1 MDDLLKDGIVKTEML
16 NEKSSFYLVSY
27 YWGKGKK
34 NKGSIRGLTYDEQV
48 DRIIEDCRKAKVN
61 YYFVRYPSLEQGVPY
76 QDALGLKPKF
86 IQKAL
91 DEFPEHK
98 CIFVDTD
105 LRLLRYP
112 HLFDIDADVWF
123 LNWNEL
129 HYECYNPLQL
139 ELPGGVM
146 GFANTENARVLL
158 NILTKAL
165 NVRYAEDKTFS
176 GVITR
181 NFLNQYCRCVWLP
194 ENYMYMFS
202 GHEYEPGKGYTK
214 IVSYREEL
222 KGTRYRKRDIVMAHE
237 DFETGALE
245 DIFKEKIGRSR
256 WPPNVDRQMGEK
268 LRCYNI
274 KFEMYLDWGLTAD
287 QQRHLEVDAE
297 LRRKGGLI
305 RTKVVPK
312 IKEFVFPTKKIKLM
326 TDTKRNSFVV
336 ISMVDVK
343 TDKAVIERFNEMCKK
358 HELDVVVYMVED
370 LSKTSKALLIHRALT
385 EVSRPVLY
393 IDINKVMR
401 RVPEYTNTKNMD
413 FMMYNLNAD
422 YLVSKCYDP
431 RILKTMNGDV
441 MYFADNKFTKDFL
454 LIWAKHTK
462 KKHLAI
468 LQHKSLE
475 YAFNISN
482 AINKL
487 RCYWLPSASGSKQQG
502 YDDYN
507 KARVLT
513 RSLEQCG
520 VKPARS
526 AKSEPYYVHKY
537 GSRGKRGI
545 NKYGRRFL

>member
-1 MDDLLKDGIVKTEML
+1 MDDEAIVDGIVQTEML

-27 YWGKGKK
+27 YWGKGRK

-48 DRIIEDCRKAKVN
+48 DRLIHDCRKAKVN

-86 IQKAL
+86 IQYAL
-91 DEFPEHK
+91 DQFPDHK

-112 HLFDIDADVWF
+112 HLFEVDADCWF

-129 HYECYNPLQL
+129 HYDCYNPLQL
-139 ELPGGVM
+139 ELPGGVL
-146 GFANTENARVLL
+146 GFANTHNARQLL
-158 NILTKAL
+158 KILTKSL

-222 KGTRYRKRDIVMAHE
+222 SNSHYSFKDIVIAHE
-237 DFETGALE
+237 DFETGAL
-245 DIFKEKIGRSR
+245 DDVFKEKVGRSR

-268 LRCYNI
+268 LRCYDI
-274 KFEMYLDWGLTAD
+274 KFETYTDWGLTSE
-287 QQRHLEVDAE
+287 QQRQVRVDAE

-305 RTKVVPK
+305 RTKTVPK
-312 IKEFVFPTKKIKLM
+312 KEDFDFPRMVKK
-326 TDTKRNSFVV
+326 TVVTGASPFVV
-336 ISMVDVK
+336 VSMVDNQ
-343 TDKAVIERFNEMCKK
+343 TDPKRIKKFEEMLRS
-358 HELDVVVYMVED
+358 HNSDGVVYKVD
-370 LSKTSKALLIHRALT
+370 DVSKTSKALLLYKAMRSLA
-385 EVSRPVLY
+385 RPVLY
-393 IDINKVMR
+393 MDIKAVMR
-401 RVPEYTNTKNMD
+401 RVPEYLMTKNMD

-422 YLVSKCYDP
+422 FGMSKCYDP
-431 RILKTMNGDV
+431 RILKAMNDDV
-441 MYFADNKFTKDFL
+441 LYFADNKITREFL
-454 LIWAKHTK
+454 LIWAKHTR
-462 KKHLAI
+462 KKHLAS

-475 YAFNISN
+475 YAFNVSN
-482 AINKL
+482 ALNKL
-487 RCYWLPSASGSKQQG
+487 RCYWLPSARGERLG
-502 YDDYN
+502 YDDYT
-507 KARVLT
+507 KAKVLT

-520 VKPARS
+520 LKPARS
-526 AKSEPYYVHKY
+526 EKSEPYYSHRY
-537 GSRGKRGI
+537 GSRGKRGV
-545 NKYGRRFL
+545 NKHGHKFL

>member
-1 MDDLLKDGIVKTEML
+1 MDEETIVDGIVQTEML

-27 YWGKGKK
+27 YWGKGRK
-34 NKGSIRGLTYDEQV
+34 NKGSIRGLTYDQQV
-48 DRIIEDCRKAKVN
+48 DRLINDCRKAKVN

-86 IQKAL
+86 IQYAL
-91 DEFPEHK
+91 DQFPDHK

-112 HLFDIDADVWF
+112 HLFEVDADCWF

-129 HYECYNPLQL
+129 HYDCYNPLQL
-139 ELPGGVM
+139 ELPGAVL
-146 GFANTENARVLL
+146 GFANTHNARQLL
-158 NILTKAL
+158 KILTKSL

-222 KGTRYRKRDIVMAHE
+222 SNSRYSFKDIVIAHE
-237 DFETGALE
+237 DFETGAL
-245 DIFKEKIGRSR
+245 DDVFKEKVGRSR

-268 LRCYNI
+268 LRCYDI
-274 KFEMYLDWGLTAD
+274 KFETYTDWGLTNE
-287 QQRHLEVDAE
+287 QQRQVRVDAE

-305 RTKVVPK
+305 RTKTVPK
-312 IKEFVFPTKKIKLM
+312 KEDFDFPRMVKKTVVKG
-326 TDTKRNSFVV
+326 TSPFVV
-336 ISMVDVK
+336 VSMVDNE
-343 TDKAVIERFNEMCKK
+343 TDPKRIHKFEEMLRS
-358 HELDVVVYMVED
+358 HNLDVVVYKVD
-370 LSKTSKALLIHRALT
+370 DVSKTSKALLLYKAMRSLA
-385 EVSRPVLY
+385 RPVLY
-393 IDINKVMR
+393 MDIKAVMR
-401 RVPEYTNTKNMD
+401 RVPEYLMTKNMD

-422 YLVSKCYDP
+422 FGMSKCYDP
-431 RILKTMNGDV
+431 RILKAMNDDV
-441 MYFADNKFTKDFL
+441 MYFADNRITREFL
-454 LIWAKHTK
+454 LIWAKHTR
-462 KKHLAI
+462 KKHLAS

-475 YAFNISN
+475 YAFNVSN
-482 AINKL
+482 ALNKL
-487 RCYWLPSASGSKQQG
+487 RCYWLPSARGERLG
-502 YDDYN
+502 YDDYT

-520 VKPARS
+520 LKPARS
-526 AKSEPYYVHKY
+526 GKSEPYYSHRY
-537 GSRGKRGI
+537 GSRGKRGV
-545 NKYGRRFL
+545 NKHGHKFL

>member
-1 MDDLLKDGIVKTEML
+1 MDEETIVDGIVQTEML

-27 YWGKGKK
+27 YWGKGRK
-34 NKGSIRGLTYDEQV
+34 NKGSIRGLTYDQQV
-48 DRIIEDCRKAKVN
+48 DRLINDCRKAKVN

-86 IQKAL
+86 IQYAL
-91 DEFPEHK
+91 DQFPDHK

-112 HLFDIDADVWF
+112 HLFEVDADCWF

-129 HYECYNPLQL
+129 HYDCYNPLQL
-139 ELPGGVM
+139 ELPGAVL
-146 GFANTENARVLL
+146 GFANTHNARQLL
-158 NILTKAL
+158 KILTKSL

-222 KGTRYRKRDIVMAHE
+222 SNSRYSFKDIVIAHE
-237 DFETGALE
+237 DFETGAL
-245 DIFKEKIGRSR
+245 DDVFKEKVGRSR

-268 LRCYNI
+268 LRCYDI
-274 KFEMYLDWGLTAD
+274 KFETYTDWGLTNE
-287 QQRHLEVDAE
+287 QQRQVRVDAE

-305 RTKVVPK
+305 RTKTVPK
-312 IKEFVFPTKKIKLM
+312 KEDFDFPRMVKKTVVKGA
-326 TDTKRNSFVV
+326 SPFVV
-336 ISMVDVK
+336 VSMVDNE
-343 TDKAVIERFNEMCKK
+343 TDPKRIHKFEEMLRS
-358 HELDVVVYMVED
+358 HNLDVVVYKVD
-370 LSKTSKALLIHRALT
+370 DVSKTSKALLLYKAMRSLA
-385 EVSRPVLY
+385 RPVLY
-393 IDINKVMR
+393 MDIKAVMR
-401 RVPEYTNTKNMD
+401 RVPEYLMTKNMD

-422 YLVSKCYDP
+422 FGMSKCYDP
-431 RILKTMNGDV
+431 RILKAMNDDV
-441 MYFADNKFTKDFL
+441 MYFADNRITREFL
-454 LIWAKHTK
+454 LIWAKHTR
-462 KKHLAI
+462 KKHLAS

-475 YAFNISN
+475 YAFNVSN
-482 AINKL
+482 ALNKL
-487 RCYWLPSASGSKQQG
+487 RCYWLPSARGERLG
-502 YDDYN
+502 YDDYT

-520 VKPARS
+520 LKPARS
-526 AKSEPYYVHKY
+526 GKSEPYYSHRY
-537 GSRGKRGI
+537 GSRGKRGV
-545 NKYGRRFL
+545 NKHGHKFL